1 MGWHF
6 PEQSQGRIVSTP
18 WVSVEA
24 SRQAGGRAGRR
35 VRRMG
40 PPLRN
45 TRGMAGN
52 TGRVECW
59 QQLGGKGW
67 GRGDPVEQICV
78 PLEGGRQEKSI
89 LVTVLVMFTE
99 TAIVIVPQGI
109 QLLIRKV
116 KKIRRWMVVT
126 AGTTHECTQ
135 SH

>member
-1 MGWHF
+1 MEGKDGAEETQW
-6 PEQSQGRIVSTP
+6 SR
-18 WVSVEA
+18 SVC
-24 SRQAGGRAGRR
+24 RWKGD
-35 VRRMG
+35 
-40 PPLRN
+40 
-45 TRGMAGN
+45 
-52 TGRVECW
+52 
-59 QQLGGKGW
+59 GK
-67 GRGDPVEQICV
+67 
-78 PLEGGRQEKSI
+78 KSPF

>member
-24 SRQAGGRAGRR
+24 SRQAGGGAGRR

-45 TRGMAGN
+45 TRGRAGN

-89 LVTVLVMFTE
+89 PSHSPSHVHRDSYCHCSTGY
-99 TAIVIVPQGI
+99 TASDSEGEKNPEMDGGDS
-109 QLLIRKV
+109 
-116 KKIRRWMVVT
+116 WHNT
-126 AGTTHECTQ
+126 
-135 SH
+135 